1 MVLKLVILHVILG
14 QLRCAMINYT
24 VASACVE
31 NTNNHSLLIYK
42 KGVAE
47 NNLLKFK

>member
-1 MVLKLVILHVILG
+1 MVLKLVILHIMLG
-14 QLRCAMINYT
+14 KLRCAMIILCGKC
-24 VASACVE
+24 CVE
-31 NTNNHSLLIYK
+31 NTNNHGLLIYK